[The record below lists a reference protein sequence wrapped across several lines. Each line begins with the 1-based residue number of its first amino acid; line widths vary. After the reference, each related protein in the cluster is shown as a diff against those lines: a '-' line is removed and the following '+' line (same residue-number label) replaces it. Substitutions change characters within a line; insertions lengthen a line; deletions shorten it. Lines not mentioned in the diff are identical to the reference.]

1 MGLVWIFLLALAFMP
16 TCFGLSFFIVY
27 QIWLI
32 RRPEPF
38 FNQTPALRKL
48 YEFAKENNI
57 RLIRTGD
64 SWSIGCFGLSLNFL
78 FVGKNIRF
86 ALSRNGLEEIAFA
99 HELGHFLIFQD
110 RKMSKC
116 PHKGIRCRL
125 ECEFEAWNRGLA
137 LLEGLGFRVDRREYW
152 KVGAFCII
160 SHWRSFSEEEC
171 QELFK
176 DGCPLGVKICFS
188 DLKEPFETLFMSV
201 DNHVEMMWI
210 LANVYEHYLP
220 PKKII
225 SNSE

>member
-99 HELGHFLIFQD
+99 HELGHFLIFFWEAG
-110 RKMSKC
+110 SVNNLFL
-116 PHKGIRCRL
+116 RL
-125 ECEFEAWNRGLA
+125 RGPA
-137 LLEGLGFRVDRREYW
+137 RNQLLWKLG
-152 KVGAFCII
+152 
-160 SHWRSFSEEEC
+160 
-171 QELFK
+171 
-176 DGCPLGVKICFS
+176 
-188 DLKEPFETLFMSV
+188 
-201 DNHVEMMWI
+201 
-210 LANVYEHYLP
+210 
-220 PKKII
+220 
-225 SNSE
+225 